1 MEESDRLPKLK
12 PSGELKVVTIP
23 FSGKVPYAF
32 DIRPGN
38 SVWGKTWRPT
48 PFDGRVVSVTKAP
61 IQEKKEPEQVEKTPI
76 KDKEMNLI
84 DRFSKNSSHVIIGL
98 GILLLMMLFAR
109 RQV

>member
-1 MEESDRLPKLK
+1 MEETDRLSKLK

-32 DIRPGN
+32 DVRPGN
-38 SVWGKTWRPT
+38 SVWGKSWRPT
-48 PFDGRVVSVTKAP
+48 PFDGRQKPVTQTL
-61 IQEKKEPEQVEKTPI
+61 IQENKKEEQQKETPI

-84 DRFSKNSSHVIIGL
+84 DRFSKNSSHVVIGL
-98 GILLLMMLFAR
+98 GLLLLMMLFAR